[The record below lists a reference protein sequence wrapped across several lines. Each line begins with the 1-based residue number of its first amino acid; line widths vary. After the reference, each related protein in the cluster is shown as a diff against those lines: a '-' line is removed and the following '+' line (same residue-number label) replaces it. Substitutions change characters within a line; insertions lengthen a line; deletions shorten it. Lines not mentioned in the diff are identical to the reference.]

1 MVTRRRTQAA
11 DAVPHPAP
19 GRKFAKSPVS
29 HVRGAFQW
37 RRVAAAAGL
46 TAAVIAGGAGA
57 ASAATSI
64 QSATRKP
71 ATTALNQ
78 VSITRHSA
86 GIPHIRA
93 KNFTLLGIGEGYA
106 FAQDNLC
113 TFADDVVTLNG
124 QRSQYF
130 GPNRQAIN
138 HSAATYESN
147 LQSDLWWRYVNASG
161 IVQRELN
168 ASPPNGPLPGAPA
181 LHRLHGRL
189 QRLPALR
196 QAA

>member
-1 MVTRRRTQAA
+1 MATRRRTRAG
-11 DAVPHPAP
+11 DAVPQRES
-19 GRKFAKSPVS
+19 GRRFVNSPI
-29 HVRGAFQW
+29 
-37 RRVAAAAGL
+37 RRVRCVVQLRRAATAAGL
-46 TAAVIAGGAGA
+46 TAALVGGGTGV
-57 ASAATSI
+57 ASAAAI
-64 QSATRKP
+64 IRAATRKP
-71 ATTALNQ
+71 ATSALNQ
-78 VSITRHSA
+78 VSITRDSA